1 MRFLLLIIACA
12 ITVGLS
18 AQETKMLS
26 VEQARADLNGLQE
39 GLETYNPAMY
49 AYHSKAAYQKQ
60 IDYLKGSIT
69 APISTLDFY
78 KYLCASVAAA
88 NEAHVTIGGTNDV
101 FYAGFLDGTYKS
113 LPLSVKAIGQ
123 RVFVWFN
130 LSTDNTLERGD
141 EILSINGRSIHEI
154 QREIFKYTVSDGEI
168 ETFKIHR
175 FGKELSARYFWFIER
190 PNTFVLE
197 YKKQGSE
204 TISTITLDALTRTEM
219 STWSIK
225 RNYKSDRV
233 KGINKVYS
241 LSISDR
247 VAYWKLRS
255 FDEDILK
262 ENDLEAAPFYERIFK
277 RIKQNK
283 VQHLIID
290 VRDNKGGKKEFGDA
304 MLPFVLPKK
313 RQGHYRELIAW
324 NGKVTNAYFP
334 KLNKWRFKGKIYILA
349 NGSTFSTASHIA
361 KYLKEFANAVI
372 IGEETGSRYEGFAA
386 GNYHEVTLPNSKI
399 KIRVPNKWV
408 KNIISDKQQTTNRGV
423 LPDYEIIPTIDDW
436 INKKDPV
443 LEKAHALIQ
452 QYN

>member
-12 ITVGLS
+12 IAMELP
-18 AQETKMLS
+18 AQENKILS
-26 VEQARADLNGLQE
+26 VEQARADLDGLQE

-49 AYHSKAAYQKQ
+49 AYHPKAAYQQQ
-60 IDYLKGSIT
+60 INYLKGSIT
-69 APISTLDFY
+69 APIATLDFY
-78 KYLCASVAAA
+78 KYLCAAVAEA
-88 NEAHVTIGGTNDV
+88 NEAHITIGGTSDV
-101 FYAGFLDGTYKS
+101 FYTGFLDGTYKS

-123 RVFVWFN
+123 RIFVWFN
-130 LSTDNTLERGD
+130 LSNDNTLERGD
-141 EILSINGRSIHEI
+141 EILSINNRSIDEI
-154 QREIFKYTVSDGEI
+154 RREIFKYTVSDGAI
-168 ETFKIHR
+168 ETFKTHR
-175 FGKELSARYFWFIER
+175 FGKEFSARYFWFIER
-190 PNTFVLE
+190 PNSFVIE
-197 YKKQGSE
+197 YKKRGSE
-204 TISTITLDALTRTEM
+204 EIKSVKLDALTRTEM

-225 RNYKSDRV
+225 RNYKSERV

-241 LSISDR
+241 LSIKDQ

-255 FDEDILK
+255 FDEVVLA

-304 MLPFVLPKK
+304 MLPFVLRQK

-334 KLNKWRFKGKIYILA
+334 KLNKWRFKGKIYILV

-361 KYLKEFANAVI
+361 KYLKEFADAII

-408 KNIISDKQQTTNRGV
+408 KNIISDQQQTTNRGV
-423 LPDYEIIPTIDDW
+423 LPDYDVQPTIDDW
-436 INKKDPV
+436 INQKDPV
-443 LEKAHALIQ
+443 LEKAMRLIK
-452 QYN
+452 